1 MSGVERFRTGSGGR
15 ATAQAVSQRTQHGP
29 RGIPS
34 RGLVRRFGGF
44 RWGGGFGALAGGVPI
59 QRASALVGRR
69 GGGVLATAMAPMAL
83 DRFVPLMLEPFA
95 EAEDLEEGFGYVT
108 NSR

>member
-1 MSGVERFRTGSGGR
+1 MERFRTGSGGR

-69 GGGVLATAMAPMAL
+69 GGGLVPTVVAPMTL
-83 DRFVPLMLEPFA
+83 DRFVPLMLEPFT
-95 EAEDLEEGFGYVT
+95 EAEDLEEGDGYAA
-108 NSR
+108 NGR